1 MRYFLGMEA
10 TRSKKDVIVSQQKYN
25 LDLLIETGV
34 LSYKPNETSTNAAFA
49 VSIVSQH
56 MHSLKEVNLEA
67 KNKRKGVEIFNG
79 ADWAGSTEDRRST
92 TGYCTFVSENL
103 ITCRSKKQNIVKRSI
118 SEAEFREVALGLW
131 IKKL

>member
-34 LSYKPNETSTNAAFA
+34 LSYKPNETSTNAGKLSKDTGDLVETYKYQRLVGELNYLSHTWPNIAFT

-67 KNKRKGVEIFNG
+67 VNKILRYLKGTSG
-79 ADWAGSTEDRRST
+79 
-92 TGYCTFVSENL
+92 
-103 ITCRSKKQNIVKRSI
+103 K
-118 SEAEFREVALGLW
+118 GLF
-131 IKKL
+131 L